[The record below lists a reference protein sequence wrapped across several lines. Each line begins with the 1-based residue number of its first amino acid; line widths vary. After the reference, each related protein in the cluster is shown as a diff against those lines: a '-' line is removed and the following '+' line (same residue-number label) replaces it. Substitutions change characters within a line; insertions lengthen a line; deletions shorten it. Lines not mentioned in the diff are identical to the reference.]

1 MIGFFILGLILQAA
15 AMALSAV
22 LRDHRQLN
30 RVVNLLN
37 KGANLMGGLVLLV
50 PLVAA
55 VGMAFVGGRS
65 RSSVIDSGWRKKKA
79 RRASNS
85 RCCFG
90 VQAQQ
95 HEKGVHRLPVE
106 CIHVDRLAQGEKD
119 RFDSGRRSSGVIPVQ
134 LRRAKLAR
142 F

>member
-1 MIGFFILGLILQAA
+1 MIGFFILGLILHAA

-65 RSSVIDSGWRKKKA
+65 RSSVINSGWRKKKGQTRKQFEMLFRRPGSAA
-79 RRASNS
+79 R
-85 RCCFG
+85 
-90 VQAQQ
+90 
-95 HEKGVHRLPVE
+95 KGCAPAAGRVHSCRSV
-106 CIHVDRLAQGEKD
+106 GT
-119 RFDSGRRSSGVIPVQ
+119 GRKGP
-134 LRRAKLAR
+134 L
-142 F
+142 